1 MFESIKNKIAETKW
15 KTHIKAVGPDE
26 ALFEAKTKE
35 QVCMALNAGADINAK
50 VDGTKSRP
58 LTIAALN
65 GETEKVKLL
74 IKKGAD
80 VNAKDGFHKTPL
92 FYAVQYN
99 YIEIVKLLIAA
110 GTDLSVQQYGTRQ
123 TVLDYANTDEMKK
136 LLRKHGAPSWFQFE
150 AESWKQKRDPKFR
163 AKLAATKEHLKS
175 KPRLRGVSGVAT
187 LGKAKSE
194 QR

>member
-1 MFESIKNKIAETKW
+1 MFESIKNKMAEIKW
-15 KTHIKAVGPDE
+15 KNHIKAVGPDQ

-50 VDGTKSRP
+50 DDLRARP
-58 LTIAALN
+58 LTLAALN

-74 IKKGAD
+74 IEKGAD
-80 VNAKDGFHKTPL
+80 VNAKDGFDKTPL

-136 LLRKHGAPSWFQFE
+136 LLRKHGAPSWFQFK
-150 AESWKQKRDPKFR
+150 AESYKQRTDPKFR

-175 KPRLRGVSGVAT
+175 KPRLRGVSGVVT